1 MTLWFA
7 IKKFSKR
14 PKRKKIAGAVPSC
27 SELAEHFDQMQ
38 LLRKMVR
45 AAEGKGEPDAGKVVV
60 QASRRG
66 FDVCH

>member
-1 MTLWFA
+1 MTSRFA
-7 IKKFSKR
+7 IKKLSKR
-14 PKRKKIAGAVPSC
+14 QKRKKITSAVPSC
-27 SELAEHFDQMQ
+27 SELAERFDQVQ

-45 AAEGKGEPDAGKVVV
+45 AAEGGGEPAAGKFAF

>member
-27 SELAEHFDQMQ
+27 SELAEHFDQVQ

-45 AAEGKGEPDAGKVVV
+45 AAEGKGEPDAGKIV

>member
-27 SELAEHFDQMQ
+27 SELAEHFDQVQ

-45 AAEGKGEPDAGKVVV
+45 AAEGEPGAGKIVV

>member
-1 MTLWFA
+1 MALRLG
-7 IKKFSKR
+7 IKKFSNR
-14 PKRKKIAGAVPSC
+14 QKRKRSTGVVPSC
-27 SELAEHFDQMQ
+27 SELSERFDQVQ

-45 AAEGKGEPDAGKVVV
+45 AAEGKGEPDAGKIVV